1 MIGTFLKRIAQ
12 FISILALQVLVFNH
26 VQIVGYA
33 TPMVCI
39 YFILLFPLGTP
50 HWQTLLWA
58 FAIGLLQDIFSNTP
72 GMNAA
77 SLTFVGFIQPMLLKT
92 FSPKDVED
100 GEKQFPP
107 SAKSLDWSHFIRY
120 MSIAVILQ
128 QIFFYLL
135 ESFSFFNLQEM
146 AINIAGGSLM
156 SILIITAIEGVRI
169 GGSKQNK

>member
-77 SLTFVGFIQPMLLKT
+77 SLTFVGFIQPML
-92 FSPKDVED
+92 SPISQKSGLVTLHTLHVYRSYHTASP
-100 GEKQFPP
+100 FL
-107 SAKSLDWSHFIRY
+107 SAGIIF
-120 MSIAVILQ
+120 ILQ
-128 QIFFYLL
+128 PAR
-135 ESFSFFNLQEM
+135 N
-146 AINIAGGSLM
+146 GH
-156 SILIITAIEGVRI
+156 
-169 GGSKQNK
+169 